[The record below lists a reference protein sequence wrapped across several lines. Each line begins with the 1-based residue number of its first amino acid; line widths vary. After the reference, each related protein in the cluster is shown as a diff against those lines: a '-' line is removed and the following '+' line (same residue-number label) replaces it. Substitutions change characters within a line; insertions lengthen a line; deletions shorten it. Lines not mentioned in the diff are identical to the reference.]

1 MKLLIFRLSTKSI
14 TRIERKRAGEKAP
27 KERTALAVGLWSAR
41 LVNVGQ
47 LTRWR
52 HSDLCRAL
60 LPRQGERRGACAPRN
75 TRDRDG
81 AKGGGVR
88 SRAQCEPLLSG
99 TSARRRVQVVSCSFS
114 TFLHDAREVFPRL
127 VIFGFTANPRRYP
140 IKLRCLEPR
149 LEGLKSSVVALIH
162 LDEDR
167 IEKDQNFA
175 RGGWYRDSWK
185 KWWI

>member
-1 MKLLIFRLSTKSI
+1 MKLLISRLSTPKSI

-27 KERTALAVGLWSAR
+27 EERTALAVGLWSAR

-81 AKGGGVR
+81 AKGGGGSFSSAVR
-88 SRAQCEPLLSG
+88 AAAFRYERTAPRAGSLVLVLHVPPRRERSLSASARHRSLWIYRQSPISDQRHQAPLLG
-99 TSARRRVQVVSCSFS
+99 TSIGRV
-114 TFLHDAREVFPRL
+114 E
-127 VIFGFTANPRRYP
+127 TAT
-140 IKLRCLEPR
+140 
-149 LEGLKSSVVALIH
+149 VVALIH
-162 LDEDR
+162 STYGQR
-167 IEKDQNFA
+167 
-175 RGGWYRDSWK
+175 R
-185 KWWI
+185 WWV